1 MDWDKKSKFDSG
13 SQRKQRNKENKE
25 INEHL
30 KTFPHLIL
38 DMNISAGV
46 IAS

>member
-1 MDWDKKSKFDSG
+1 MIKRVNLILEG
-13 SQRKQRNKENKE
+13 RENKENKE